1 MESILPLKEDEENF
15 QEDKINIII
24 TGCIHG
30 SLDKMYKDIK
40 EYSSSNNK
48 KIDLVLCTGDFECMR
63 TENDLQFLSCP
74 EKYRKM
80 GDFYKYY
87 TKKLIAPY
95 LTIFIGGN
103 HEASNYLEQNYYGGW
118 VAPNIYYLGR
128 SGLINVKGLRIGG
141 VSGIY
146 NKYDY
151 FRGNFEKN
159 EAEIKGDK
167 KTIFHLREFE
177 IVKMSHIKNKI
188 DILMT
193 HDWPTNLVSNEDREN
208 VFKKKPHFK
217 NDIIEGT
224 LGSFPGEFMLKY
236 LKPKYFVCG
245 HMHFYYDNR
254 INDTEIFA
262 FDKCLNKRHY
272 FGMIEVK
279 KSIFSMDINSDDI
292 YIDQEWMAITHF
304 FNQYFPKN
312 YDYYYF
318 YEIFNEKAKPLY
330 RELVLDK
337 MKMNYFFKYKKD
349 KIGAEEI
356 INDLLKKK
364 FNKKEKVNGDINEQ
378 TKLLLSIFDIEEEDN
393 NHFLS
398 KMYIELNEK
407 NKNMEKEDINKNKI
421 INKDEINFDI

>member
-1 MESILPLKEDEENF
+1 MESILPLKEEEDGKDEEQTLNV
-15 QEDKINIII
+15 II

-30 SLDKMYKDIK
+30 CLNKMYADIND
-40 EYSSSNNK
+40 YSSKNNK
-48 KIDLVLCTGDFECMR
+48 KIDLVLCTGDFESMR
-63 TENDLQFLSCP
+63 NKNDLQFLSCP
-74 EKYRKM
+74 EKYREM

-87 TKKLIAPY
+87 NKELVAPY

-128 SGLINVKGLRIGG
+128 SGLINVKGIRIGG

-159 EAEIKGDK
+159 ENEIKGDR

-177 IVKMSHIKNKI
+177 IAKMSHIKNKI

-193 HDWPTNLVSNEDREN
+193 HDWPTNLVSDEDKDY

-224 LGSFPGEFMLKY
+224 LGSFPGEFLLKF
-236 LKPKYFVCG
+236 LQPKYFICG
-245 HMHFYYDNR
+245 HMHFYYKTKIDN
-254 INDTEIFA
+254 TEIFA
-262 FDKCLNKRHY
+262 FDKCLNKRQY
-272 FGMIEVK
+272 FGLLEIK
-279 KSIFSMDINSDDI
+279 KSILSMNKYSNDI
-292 YIDQEWMAITHF
+292 YIDPEWMAITHF
-304 FNQYFPKN
+304 FNQYYPQN

-318 YEIFNEKAKPLY
+318 YEIFNEKAKTMY
-330 RELVLDK
+330 KELVLDK
-337 MKMNYFFKYKKD
+337 MKLKFKYFFKYKID
-349 KIGAEEI
+349 KIDVDEI
-356 INDLLKKK
+356 LNDLLKEK
-364 FNKKEKVNGDINEQ
+364 FTKREKVNGSIDEQ
-378 TKLLLSIFDIEEEDN
+378 TQLLLSIFNIDKEDN

-398 KMYIELNEK
+398 KTYMELIEK
-407 NKNMEKEDINKNKI
+407 K
-421 INKDEINFDI
+421 